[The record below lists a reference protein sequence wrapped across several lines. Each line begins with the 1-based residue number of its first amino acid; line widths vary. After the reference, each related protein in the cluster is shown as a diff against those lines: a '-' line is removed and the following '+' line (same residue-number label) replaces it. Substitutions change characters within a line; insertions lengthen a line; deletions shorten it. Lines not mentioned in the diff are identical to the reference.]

1 MYHLIFIFIAF
12 WIYIVV
18 SRKKSLT
25 GAPIITTDQ
34 MADWHAMMV
43 SLTWN
48 VQAWR
53 GWIQENIDRALDYE
67 NKGIQLYYLTTKY
80 ILIVSP
86 QENNLHILM

>member
-1 MYHLIFIFIAF
+1 MGLDC
-12 WIYIVV
+12 IVISYLYTSQYEALFNGKFV
-18 SRKKSLT
+18 T

-53 GWIQENIDRALDYE
+53 RWIQENIDRAVNYQDNGNTYFC
-67 NKGIQLYYLTTKY
+67 
-80 ILIVSP
+80 
-86 QENNLHILM
+86 